1 MGETERSINDATSL
15 LAERRKYEAWIAALD
30 QRRETTPERVFARV
44 RADYEA
50 RLDAVVTQLASNADS
65 LQARVAELTQRVE
78 ALRAE
83 SQAVQD
89 DRAEAELRAHVG
101 ELDEGAWESASR
113 EADERLRTLDG
124 ELKSVEE
131 ELASIGELLTAARTP
146 TPARAAQIVEPP
158 AVPAVPT
165 TPAQPEGAA
174 SEDTVPAEVAQDAP
188 AEPTPVTGSPAA
200 SEGAAGGDAPIGE
213 PAAPASAGGGFDELA
228 FLRDVTGVTPD
239 GPVDAA
245 VDSAVAPEQRDA
257 RQPERPV
264 NDTLGL
270 VLPNDA
276 PAIVP
281 TRRPSAETPM
291 AANVASNAPIILRP
305 EAARQGKTLKCTE
318 CSSMNYPTE
327 WYCERCGA
335 ELSAL

>member
-124 ELKSVEE
+124 ELKSVEG

-158 AVPAVPT
+158 AAPAVPT
-165 TPAQPEGAA
+165 APAQPEGAA
-174 SEDTVPAEVAQDAP
+174 SEDAAPAPVAQDAP
-188 AEPTPVTGSPAA
+188 AEPAPVTGSPAA

-239 GPVDAA
+239 GPVETAA
-245 VDSAVAPEQRDA
+245 TPGQPDA

-291 AANVASNAPIILRP
+291 AANVASNAPIVLRP